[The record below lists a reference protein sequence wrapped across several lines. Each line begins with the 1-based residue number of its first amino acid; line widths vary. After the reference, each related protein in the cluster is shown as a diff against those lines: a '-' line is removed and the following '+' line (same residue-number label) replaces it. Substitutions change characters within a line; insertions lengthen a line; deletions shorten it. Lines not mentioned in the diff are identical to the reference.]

1 MTFVLNRRK
10 RFPPL
15 WKFKIYTKR
24 QRHKKLLSI
33 INIILN
39 SSNVEECLLKIQDI
53 SQRQLNFIERR
64 TKLQSEEEDWFH
76 YRKGV
81 ITGTLTYRVSK
92 AVKRRKISNSI
103 NNSISKIT
111 SVPLYYPAIVWG
123 KNYEKY
129 AIEAFIK
136 SIKPKHYN
144 LNVSRAGLKLDDTHH
159 FIGASIDGLV
169 KCSCC
174 KPAILE
180 VKCPYSIKDGS
191 VADDGYKL
199 QYLTKDLQLKTSHHY
214 YFQLQTYLG
223 VYKLSKGYFCVYTPK
238 DILVLTIDFDEKF
251 WNSLKEDI
259 CTYYKDYYLKKIYS
273 N

>member
-1 MTFVLNRRK
+1 MTFVLNKRK

-15 WKFKIYTKR
+15 WKFKTFSKR

-33 INIILN
+33 INIISN
-39 SSNVEECLLKIQDI
+39 SSSIDECLSQIQNI
-53 SQRQLNFIERR
+53 SQRQLNTIERR

-92 AVKRRKISNSI
+92 AVKRRQISNSV
-103 NNSISKIT
+103 NTSISKIT
-111 SVPLYYPAIVWG
+111 YFPLYYPAIIWG
-123 KNYEKY
+123 KNSEKY
-129 AIEAFIK
+129 AINAFIK
-136 SIKPKHYN
+136 KIKPKHQN
-144 LNVSRAGLKLDDTHH
+144 LNVGRAGLKLDDTHH

-169 KCSCC
+169 ECSCC
-174 KPAILE
+174 EPAILE
-180 VKCPYSIKDGS
+180 VKCPYSIRDGT

-199 QYLTKDLQLKTSHHY
+199 QYLTEDLQLKTSHHY

-223 VYKLSKGYFCVYTPK
+223 VYKLKKGYFCVYTPR
-238 DILVLTIDFDEKF
+238 DVLILSINFDENF
-251 WNSLKEDI
+251 WNSLKGDI
-259 CTYYKDYYLKKIYS
+259 CTYYKEYYLKELFS

>member
-1 MTFVLNRRK
+1 MTFALNK

-15 WKFKIYTKR
+15 WKFKTFTKR

-39 SSNVEECLLKIQDI
+39 ASSVDDCLSKIQNDI
-53 SQRQLNFIERR
+53 SPRQINIIERR

-81 ITGTLTYRVSK
+81 ITGTLSYRVSK
-92 AVKRRKISNSI
+92 VVKHRQKSDSVNT
-103 NNSISKIT
+103 SISKLT
-111 SVPLYYPAIVWG
+111 YFPLYYPAIIWG
-123 KNYEKY
+123 KNFESY

-136 SIKPKHYN
+136 KIKPKHYKLKVN
-144 LNVSRAGLKLDDTHH
+144 RAGLKLDDTYH

-169 KCSCC
+169 VCSCC
-174 KPAILE
+174 EPAIPE
-180 VKCPYSIKDGS
+180 VKCPYSIRDGT

-199 QYLTKDLQLKTSHHY
+199 QYLTEDLQLKTSHHY

-223 VYKLSKGYFCVYTPK
+223 VYKLTKGYFCVYTPQ
-238 DILVLTIDFDEKF
+238 DVLVLTIDFDEKF
-251 WNSLKEDI
+251 WYSLREDI
-259 CTYYKDYYLKKIYS
+259 CTYYKDYYLKDVYS
-273 N
+273 T